1 MNYRMRLLA
10 LLVLFLLTTLASA
23 QGGGQLHFC
32 LRSDP
37 KTFDPVL
44 VDDDPSERVRYMT
57 GGFLLR
63 LNRFTQ
69 QLEPELATSWKVS
82 KDGLSLIHI

>member
-1 MNYRMRLLA
+1 MKLRTTLFALLLA
-10 LLVLFLLTTLASA
+10 SFFTVAAAA
-23 QGGGQLHFC
+23 QGGGQLRFC

-44 VDDDPSERVRYMT
+44 VDDDASERVRYIT

-63 LNRFTQ
+63 VNRLTQ
-69 QLEPELATSWKVS
+69 ELEPDLATSWK
-82 KDGLSLIHI
+82 LPWPA